1 MLKDIPGY
9 EGLYQVSDDGRVWNV
24 TKSVWLKS
32 SKSNTGYL
40 VVHLRKN
47 KQATTH
53 SVHRL
58 VAMAFIPNRHCRPQ
72 VNHINEN
79 KTDNRAENL
88 EWVTARENLMYG
100 SRLKRAMSKISRQC
114 FPVEQ
119 LSLDDNVVK
128 RYPSLKEAS
137 RQTGLSAGNISACT
151 RGKKKTTGG
160 YKWRLVGKRL

>member
-9 EGLYQVSDDGRVWNV
+9 EGLYQVSDDGRIWNIA
-24 TKSVWLKS
+24 KSVWLKS

-47 KQATTH
+47 KKVITH

-58 VAMAFIPNRHCRPQ
+58 VAMAFVPNRHCRPQ

-100 SRLKRAMSKISRQC
+100 DRLERAISKQC

-119 LSLDDNVVK
+119 IDLDGNVVK
-128 RYPSLKEAS
+128 RYPSLKEAN
-137 RQTGLSAGNISACT
+137 RQTGVSAGNISACT
-151 RGKKKTTGG
+151 RGKKKTAGG
-160 YKWRLVGKRL
+160 YKWRLVDKRL